1 MERLDILTPLLAQN
15 EKLELF
21 SAKPGAKFKIC
32 NKRDKMSEKPE
43 EKNSRYE
50 KYLKRQEAAKNKES
64 EAKSK
69 LGKVIG
75 WDIKNNEKI
84 YE

>member
-1 MERLDILTPLLAQN
+1 
-15 EKLELF
+15 
-21 SAKPGAKFKIC
+21 
-32 NKRDKMSEKPE
+32 MSDKPE

-64 EAKSK
+64 EVKSK
-69 LGKVIG
+69 LGKLIG
-75 WDIKNNEKI
+75 WNINTNEGI

>member
-1 MERLDILTPLLAQN
+1 
-15 EKLELF
+15 
-21 SAKPGAKFKIC
+21 
-32 NKRDKMSEKPE
+32 MSDKPE